1 MNQDIESM
9 FNGTVQETA
18 DARDAV
24 SDVISENS
32 KLNGDFESSG
42 NIEIRGTVMGNVV
55 IDGMLVLHGAHVD
68 GNVKA
73 KMVYMSKGSV
83 NGSIVADSVVDI
95 DGTVGG
101 SVDGDKVIVRKDS
114 VVSGQ
119 YIHCQSIAV
128 ETGAQIDCS
137 VKTGYIP
144 SIKDDALPA
153 LDSIPAETAS
163 PVDAPNVSSVIDELI
178 APTPVVKKKTAEKS
192 APVKDEFAASFGV
205 NDATDVDDSSGFLAD
220 DVLKAING

>member
-95 DGTVGG
+95 DG

-144 SIKDDALPA
+144 SIKEDALPA

>member
-1 MNQDIESM
+1 MRVCLTAL
-9 FNGTVQETA
+9 FQETA

-144 SIKDDALPA
+144 SIKRIISLRWAQTPQRKFLP
-153 LDSIPAETAS
+153 LTRPMSLP
-163 PVDAPNVSSVIDELI
+163 
-178 APTPVVKKKTAEKS
+178 
-192 APVKDEFAASFGV
+192 
-205 NDATDVDDSSGFLAD
+205 
-220 DVLKAING
+220 

>member
-83 NGSIVADSVVDI
+83 VDI

-144 SIKDDALPA
+144 SIKEDVLPA
-153 LDSIPAETAS
+153 LDAIPAETAS

>member
-1 MNQDIESM
+1 M
-9 FNGTVQETA
+9 
-18 DARDAV
+18 
-24 SDVISENS
+24 
-32 KLNGDFESSG
+32 
-42 NIEIRGTVMGNVV
+42 
-55 IDGMLVLHGAHVD
+55 
-68 GNVKA
+68 
-73 KMVYMSKGSV
+73 
-83 NGSIVADSVVDI
+83 
-95 DGTVGG
+95 
-101 SVDGDKVIVRKDS
+101 
-114 VVSGQ
+114 SGQ

-144 SIKDDALPA
+144 SIKEDNLPA
-153 LDSIPAETAS
+153 LGANPAEEVS
-163 PVDAPNVSSVIDELI
+163 PVDASNVSSVIDELI